1 MKPVRCE
8 LESQI
13 IAAIHVEGISESAR
27 QHLVDCEICRDAVAV
42 DAWLKSYAAHPVETR
57 ALPDPSMIWLKSQL
71 MSQGRELEKMAGS
84 VGTLHSI
91 GFGILALAWS
101 LILTWKWS
109 ALQALMESLR
119 PGEMM
124 LSVFSSHFS
133 VSFLTVLVVLI
144 CATLGLAAHSVLI
157 EE

>member
-13 IAAIHVEGISESAR
+13 VAAIHVEGISDSAR
-27 QHLVDCEICRDAVAV
+27 QHLVDCEICRDAVAA
-42 DAWLKSYAAHPVETR
+42 DAWLKSYAARPVDTR
-57 ALPDPSMIWLKSQL
+57 ALPDSSMIWLKSQL
-71 MSQGRELEKMAGS
+71 MSQGRDLEKMAGS
-84 VGTLHSI
+84 MGVLHSI
-91 GFGILALAWS
+91 GFGVLALAWS
-101 LILTWKWS
+101 LVLTWKWS
-109 ALQALMESLR
+109 ALQALMASLR

-124 LSVFSSHFS
+124 LSVFSSQFS
-133 VSFLTVLVVLI
+133 ISFITVFVVLL